1 MGESALKL
9 LEDSSERKKT
19 FLNDIWTPMACGLVG
34 FGAMCFV
41 NYGTRRPI
49 FSGVQKH
56 MLAATLGVVGGKT
69 VDGWRNEHL
78 AERDAVLR
86 HYIQLHPE
94 DFPDPERKKFS
105 DLLIRWNPVR

>member
-1 MGESALKL
+1 MSKSALKL

-49 FSGVQKH
+49 FSGNKY
-56 MLAATLGVVGGKT
+56 TLT
-69 VDGWRNEHL
+69 
-78 AERDAVLR
+78 
-86 HYIQLHPE
+86 
-94 DFPDPERKKFS
+94 
-105 DLLIRWNPVR
+105 

>member
-9 LEDSSERKKT
+9 LEDSSERKKS

-49 FSGVQKH
+49 FSGNKN
-56 MLAATLGVVGGKT
+56 TLT
-69 VDGWRNEHL
+69 
-78 AERDAVLR
+78 
-86 HYIQLHPE
+86 
-94 DFPDPERKKFS
+94 
-105 DLLIRWNPVR
+105 